1 MIKKTL
7 RYIMARTTWHTYR
20 HTSHI
25 HRYTGHTHCHTRHTT
40 PLPTGEGEEPQ
51 RGEGERLHH
60 REGERLHYHEGERLH
75 PHKGERLFSL
85 RLFAALALFALLLGS
100 CARMGQPDGGWY
112 DETPPHVIA
121 ATPADRG
128 VNVGTKKVTIFFDEY
143 IKLENASE
151 KVVVSPPQLEQPE
164 IKTAGK
170 RIEVKLVD
178 SLKANTTYT
187 IDFSDAITD
196 NNESNPL
203 GNYTYSF
210 ATGPQIDTLEV
221 AGTVLQADNL
231 EPVKGTLVGLYAQL
245 EDSCFTTMPMLRVA
259 RTDSRGR
266 FIIRGVAPGTYRV
279 YALADADGNY
289 LFSQKSEQIAFSRDT
304 IAPYVTDATRQD
316 TIWQDSLRIKDIKR
330 VGYRRFMPDNIVLRA
345 FNETMT
351 DRYLIKSERAEAN
364 NFKLYFSYGDSIMPE
379 IEGLNFDA
387 ADAFITETSPRRD
400 TITYWLRDTALVNRD
415 TLDIRLTYNMTDSV
429 GQLVTQTDTLQLLSR
444 QPYERRMKDLRK
456 EVEEWQKKQE
466 KLKKKGEPYDSI
478 MPAKSLEINLNAPSE
493 LAPDRNIRFS
503 FKTPLANVDTSLI
516 HLYAKHDTLWYNAR
530 FELMLPES
538 NRLDTA
544 AATTPASLALHR
556 EYVLRGEWRPDVEYS
571 LEIDSMA
578 FTDIYGLHSPK
589 IKKGF
594 KVPSLDTYGTLMLNI
609 GGMDGQRCVVQLLDS
624 NDKTVK
630 EAVTSADGT
639 AQFFYLREG
648 TYYARLFVDTNG
660 NGRWDTGDYATGTQ
674 PEEVY
679 YFHEPI
685 ECKAK
690 WDITRSWFPKQRD
703 LDKQKPAVIT
713 KQKSDKQKT
722 IQQRNIQS
730 AQKLGIPPPETKP
743 FYNK

>member
-1 MIKKTL
+1 
-7 RYIMARTTWHTYR
+7 MARTTWHTYR
-20 HTSHI
+20 H
-25 HRYTGHTHCHTRHTT
+25 
-40 PLPTGEGEEPQ
+40 EGES
-51 RGEGERLHH
+51 
-60 REGERLHYHEGERLH
+60 
-75 PHKGERLFSL
+75 LFSL

-245 EDSCFTTMPMLRVA
+245 DDSCFTTMPMLRVA

-304 IAPYVTDATRQD
+304 ISPYVTDAMRQD

-387 ADAFITETSPRRD
+387 TDAFITETSPRRD

-493 LAPDRNIRFS
+493 LPPDRNIRFS

-538 NRLDTA
+538 NRLTAKDKKALSPTDSTAISLAAQDTA
-544 AATTPASLALHR
+544 ADSTPASLALHR

-609 GGMDGQRCVVQLLDS
+609 GGMDGQRCVAQLLDS

-722 IQQRNIQS
+722 IQQRNIQR

>member
-7 RYIMARTTWHTYR
+7 RYIMART
-20 HTSHI
+20 
-25 HRYTGHTHCHTRHTT
+25 TGHTHCHTRHTT

-51 RGEGERLHH
+51 RGEGERLHYREGERLHH
-60 REGERLHYHEGERLH
+60 REGERLHYRE
-75 PHKGERLFSL
+75 GERLFSL

-478 MPAKSLEINLNAPSE
+478 MPAKTVDFRMDVPSE
-493 LAPDRNIRFS
+493 LPPDRNIRFS

-578 FTDIYGLHSPK
+578 FTDIYGLHSLK

-722 IQQRNIQS
+722 IQQRNIQR

>member
-1 MIKKTL
+1 
-7 RYIMARTTWHTYR
+7 
-20 HTSHI
+20 
-25 HRYTGHTHCHTRHTT
+25 
-40 PLPTGEGEEPQ
+40 
-51 RGEGERLHH
+51 
-60 REGERLHYHEGERLH
+60 
-75 PHKGERLFSL
+75 
-85 RLFAALALFALLLGS
+85 
-100 CARMGQPDGGWY
+100 
-112 DETPPHVIA
+112 
-121 ATPADRG
+121 
-128 VNVGTKKVTIFFDEY
+128 
-143 IKLENASE
+143 
-151 KVVVSPPQLEQPE
+151 
-164 IKTAGK
+164 
-170 RIEVKLVD
+170 
-178 SLKANTTYT
+178 
-187 IDFSDAITD
+187 
-196 NNESNPL
+196 
-203 GNYTYSF
+203 
-210 ATGPQIDTLEV
+210 
-221 AGTVLQADNL
+221 
-231 EPVKGTLVGLYAQL
+231 
-245 EDSCFTTMPMLRVA
+245 
-259 RTDSRGR
+259 
-266 FIIRGVAPGTYRV
+266 
-279 YALADADGNY
+279 
-289 LFSQKSEQIAFSRDT
+289 
-304 IAPYVTDATRQD
+304 
-316 TIWQDSLRIKDIKR
+316 
-330 VGYRRFMPDNIVLRA
+330 
-345 FNETMT
+345 
-351 DRYLIKSERAEAN
+351 
-364 NFKLYFSYGDSIMPE
+364 MPE

-478 MPAKSLEINLNAPSE
+478 MPAKTVDFRMDAPSE
-493 LAPDRNIRFS
+493 LPPDRNIRFS

-544 AATTPASLALHR
+544 AATAPASLALHR

-609 GGMDGQRCVVQLLDS
+609 GGMDGQRCVAQLLDS

-722 IQQRNIQS
+722 IQQRNIQR

>member
-1 MIKKTL
+1 
-7 RYIMARTTWHTYR
+7 MARTTWHTYR
-20 HTSHI
+20 
-25 HRYTGHTHCHTRHTT
+25 HTRHTT

-60 REGERLHYHEGERLH
+60 REW
-75 PHKGERLFSL
+75 ERLFSL

-121 ATPADRG
+121 AMPADRG

-289 LFSQKSEQIAFSRDT
+289 IFSQKSEQIAFSRDT

-444 QPYERRMKDLRK
+444 QPYERRMKDMRK

-493 LAPDRNIRFS
+493 LPPDRNIRFS

-516 HLYAKHDTLWYNAR
+516 HLYAKHDTLWYAAR
-530 FELMLPES
+530 EQQ
-538 NRLDTA
+538 A
-544 AATTPASLALHR
+544 
-556 EYVLRGEWRPDVEYS
+556 RGE
-571 LEIDSMA
+571 
-578 FTDIYGLHSPK
+578 G
-589 IKKGF
+589 
-594 KVPSLDTYGTLMLNI
+594 
-609 GGMDGQRCVVQLLDS
+609 
-624 NDKTVK
+624 
-630 EAVTSADGT
+630 
-639 AQFFYLREG
+639 
-648 TYYARLFVDTNG
+648 
-660 NGRWDTGDYATGTQ
+660 
-674 PEEVY
+674 
-679 YFHEPI
+679 
-685 ECKAK
+685 
-690 WDITRSWFPKQRD
+690 
-703 LDKQKPAVIT
+703 
-713 KQKSDKQKT
+713 
-722 IQQRNIQS
+722 
-730 AQKLGIPPPETKP
+730 
-743 FYNK
+743 

>member
-7 RYIMARTTWHTYR
+7 RYIMART
-20 HTSHI
+20 
-25 HRYTGHTHCHTRHTT
+25 TGHTHCHTRHTT

-51 RGEGERLHH
+51 RGEGERLHYREGERLHH
-60 REGERLHYHEGERLH
+60 REGERLHH
-75 PHKGERLFSL
+75 HKRERLFSL

-478 MPAKSLEINLNAPSE
+478 MPAKTVDFRMDVPSE
-493 LAPDRNIRFS
+493 LPPDRNIRFS

-722 IQQRNIQS
+722 IQQRNIQR

>member
-7 RYIMARTTWHTYR
+7 RYIMARTTWHT
-20 HTSHI
+20 
-25 HRYTGHTHCHTRHTT
+25 HCHTKHTT

-60 REGERLHYHEGERLH
+60 REEERLHYREEERLH
-75 PHKGERLFSL
+75 HREGEKLFSL

-245 EDSCFTTMPMLRVA
+245 DDSCFTTMPMLRVA

-478 MPAKSLEINLNAPSE
+478 MPAKTVDFRMDVPSE
-493 LAPDRNIRFS
+493 LPPDRNIRFS

-578 FTDIYGLHSPK
+578 FTDIYGLHSLK

-722 IQQRNIQS
+722 IQQRNIQR